1 MCPSPHWRLS
11 TTLLASAAYVPFSPL
26 FPPHTNTPPQTNIA
40 TLRGAS
46 TMKVGD
52 GSPVMV
58 YLGGIVAPAIIMIV
72 FFLIWVCCLSCVK
85 LVFKTNRHR
94 KLCLAI
100 FTVAS
105 LLSIL
110 GWVIGLAGNSG
121 STQAFD
127 QVSDGLV
134 RVQTLLGGIIQTSNG
149 TANLASGVSQMTVA
163 VVGYCNANSAFTTPY
178 DRTADATRMTYV
190 QAYALSP
197 DAVIDSVGNLATQ
210 LDKLVDTLEP
220 LLAWRETAA
229 AVILALLLASV
240 LVFFPCT
247 VMRETRCAPNALAK
261 TVRLSSKGS
270 SMVLFF
276 FGILLLLLL
285 WIVIAIVH
293 VIVTAGADVC
303 APDVNYSLNRILAE
317 SYFTNTSLEEIR
329 EMDFCHNATYL
340 AAKSTHA
347 TACYYQTCSGPN
359 GLQTAFTTAAGLF
372 TQTQANLAAFKAQ
385 YLADAVVQAGVLAS
399 PALAGADALCKQYL
413 DYTIGNATYGIAV
426 ATSGNGLVS
435 CDVVNPAY
443 SKIVYNGMC
452 NAIIDYMYM
461 FYLSSIL
468 GSLSLMIALMAFRT
482 FQFVDPKTVEQNGQM
497 ANGQVVSSGGPATKE
512 YA

>member
-1 MCPSPHWRLS
+1 
-11 TTLLASAAYVPFSPL
+11 
-26 FPPHTNTPPQTNIA
+26 
-40 TLRGAS
+40 
-46 TMKVGD
+46 MKIGD

-58 YLGGIVAPAIIMIV
+58 YVGGIVAPAIIMIV

-127 QVSDGLV
+127 QVSAGLD
-134 RVQTLLGGIIQTSNG
+134 RVQTLLGGIIQYSNG
-149 TANLASGVSQMTVA
+149 TANLAGGVSQMTVA
-163 VVGYCNANSAFTTPY
+163 IEGYCNANPGFTTPY
-178 DRTADATRMTYV
+178 SRTADATRMTYV
-190 QAYALSP
+190 QAYARNP
-197 DAVIDSVGNLATQ
+197 DAVMDSVGNLATQ
-210 LDKLVDTLEP
+210 LDSMVDLLDP
-220 LLAWRETAA
+220 ILAWRETAA

-247 VMRETRCAPNALAK
+247 VMRETRCAPSVLAK

-285 WIVIAIVH
+285 WIVVAIVH

-329 EMDFCHNATYL
+329 QMNFCQNATYL

-347 TACYYQTCSGPN
+347 TACYYQTCTGPN
-359 GLQTAFTTAAGLF
+359 GLQTAFTGATGLF
-372 TQTQANLAAFKAQ
+372 TQTQGNLVAFKTQ
-385 YLADAVVQAGVLAS
+385 YLADATVTAGLAN

-426 ATSGNGLVS
+426 ANLGSGLVS
-435 CDVVNPAY
+435 CETVNPAY
-443 SKIVYNGMC
+443 SKIVYNGLC